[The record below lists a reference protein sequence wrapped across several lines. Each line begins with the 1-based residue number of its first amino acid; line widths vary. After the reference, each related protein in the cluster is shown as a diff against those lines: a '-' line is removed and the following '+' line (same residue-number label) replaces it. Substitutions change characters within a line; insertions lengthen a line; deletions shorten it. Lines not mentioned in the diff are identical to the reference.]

1 MSIGNV
7 KTTGSKGNNWP
18 WQYAM
23 IKTLTAISTSLGGST
38 EFESRLVRL
47 VASPY
52 TLYLEVRLWDVDSN
66 AWSGTPKYYLVGS
79 NTPVTPPSAV
89 AYADEDNA
97 LILDAIKTA
106 CETTAT
112 ETTSIDTNTASILA
126 KNTEIETTADAIL
139 AKNTQIGSSNSAIET
154 SNAAIL
160 LDTAAI
166 DTATAA
172 INTSTATLAVATN
185 TAFMVRG
192 TGSVTVLPLVKS
204 ISVYNAHAS
213 ATGTITIG
221 LGSAVNLLAGE
232 TVNFDAG
239 GNGNKFPASHFVV
252 NGSGT
257 ADMLIIYTY

>member
-23 IKTLTAISTSLGGST
+23 IKTLTAISTSLGAST

-47 VASPY
+47 IASPY
-52 TLYLEVRLWDVDSN
+52 TLYLEVRLWDVDSSS
-66 AWSGTPKYYLVGS
+66 WSGTPTYYQVGS
-79 NTPVTPPSAV
+79 NTPVTLPGAV
-89 AYADEDNA
+89 QYADEDNA
-97 LILDAIKTA
+97 LVLTAIKTA

-126 KNTEIETTADAIL
+126 KNTEIETTA
-139 AKNTQIGSSNSAIET
+139 NAIET

-160 LDTAAI
+160 ADTAAI

-172 INTSTATLAVATN
+172 INTSTASLVVATN
-185 TAFMVRG
+185 TAFMDRLTG
-192 TGSVTVLPLVKS
+192 TGTTTVTQTVKS
-204 ISVYNAHAS
+204 ISVYNAHAT
-213 ATGTITIG
+213 ATATINIG
-221 LGSAVNLLAGE
+221 GGGNENLLAGE

-239 GNGNKFPASHFVV
+239 GNGNKFPASHFVLS
-252 NGSGT
+252 SGN
-257 ADMLIIYTY
+257 ASGDLLVIYTY

>member
-7 KTTGSKGNNWP
+7 KTTGSKGTNWP

-23 IKTLTAISTSLGGST
+23 IKTLTAISTSLGAST

-47 VASPY
+47 IASPY

-66 AWSGTPKYYLVGS
+66 SWSGTPKYYEVGS

-97 LILDAIKTA
+97 LVLDAIKTA

-112 ETTSIDTNTASILA
+112 ETTSIDTNTAGILA
-126 KNTEIETTADAIL
+126 
-139 AKNTQIGSSNSAIET
+139 
-154 SNAAIL
+154 
-160 LDTAAI
+160 DTAAI

-172 INTSTATLAVATN
+172 INTNTATLGVTTN
-185 TAFMVRG
+185 TAFMDRLTG
-192 TGSVTVLPLVKS
+192 TGTTTVTQAVKS
-204 ISVYNAHAS
+204 ISVYNAHAT
-213 ATGTITIG
+213 ATATINIG
-221 LGSAVNLLAGE
+221 GGGNENLLAGE

-239 GNGNKFPASHFVV
+239 GNGNKFPASHFVLS
-252 NGSGT
+252 SGD
-257 ADMLIIYTY
+257 ASGDLLVIYTY